1 MNTEWIKLPEFRQ
14 DSSNRRIY
22 NAKCLKCGKEFK
34 NHRYMN
40 DHIKICKGQNNNSE
54 MPIEKVLIPH
64 ENPTN
69 NIFLTQF
76 HIDLIEMM
84 ISSNIA
90 FYQLQNEYFLKIF
103 INLGI
108 TKSFLPTQ
116 NIFRDLVIRYSEIV
130 NENNLKLFENKS
142 ISLVIDGTTSWNR
155 TLYQFSLFYPGIL
168 RHFSLIQIEKATGD
182 NIRNI
187 FNLICEHL
195 RKRNISIVGVT
206 TDNVSNLV
214 SCFNTLYDDVINGK
228 YSFPI
233 IRFACAAHTSQL
245 LIEDLKKEFVTFS
258 DTIQKVK
265 EFLHW
270 LRRKIIITE
279 CKSYGLTNSPHIY
292 QSQGGIRY

>member
-103 INLGI
+103 TNLGI

-155 TLYQFSLFYPGIL
+155 TLYQFSLFYPRCG
-168 RHFSLIQIEKATGD
+168 F
-182 NIRNI
+182 
-187 FNLICEHL
+187 
-195 RKRNISIVGVT
+195 
-206 TDNVSNLV
+206 
-214 SCFNTLYDDVINGK
+214 
-228 YSFPI
+228 
-233 IRFACAAHTSQL
+233 
-245 LIEDLKKEFVTFS
+245 
-258 DTIQKVK
+258 
-265 EFLHW
+265 
-270 LRRKIIITE
+270 
-279 CKSYGLTNSPHIY
+279 
-292 QSQGGIRY
+292 